1 MKLFILFFSLVSF
14 SQNLEEIKK
23 LDTIYIYFNYGVYEK
38 NGTNIK
44 IDLSK
49 RDEFSKENVVYTF
62 EIDDYNIIHLFFQK
76 YKDFDDYGLGIKKDV
91 KYVRKKFLKK
101 NKEKIIDVN
110 FFINNGFRETYYAL
124 FGKVVYIID
133 SKEIKGRKVKLK
145 QLTRIDAPNYTEE

>member
-1 MKLFILFFSLVSF
+1 MKLFFLFFSLVSF

-38 NGTNIK
+38 NGTNIN

-62 EIDDYNIIHLFFQK
+62 EIDDYNIIYLFFQK
-76 YKDFDDYGLGIKKDV
+76 YKDFDDYELGIKKNV

-101 NKEKIIDVN
+101 K
-110 FFINNGFRETYYAL
+110 
-124 FGKVVYIID
+124 
-133 SKEIKGRKVKLK
+133 
-145 QLTRIDAPNYTEE
+145 

>member
-38 NGTNIK
+38 NGTNIN

-62 EIDDYNIIHLFFQK
+62 EIDDYNIIHLFFRTIKKPISQGSV
-76 YKDFDDYGLGIKKDV
+76 FLLVGIKFTTQWDV
-91 KYVRKKFLKK
+91 IYWLSFGTMLGK
-101 NKEKIIDVN
+101 NKDD
-110 FFINNGFRETYYAL
+110 FY
-124 FGKVVYIID
+124 
-133 SKEIKGRKVKLK
+133 LK
-145 QLTRIDAPNYTEE
+145 SIHFLPQSLVMRYS